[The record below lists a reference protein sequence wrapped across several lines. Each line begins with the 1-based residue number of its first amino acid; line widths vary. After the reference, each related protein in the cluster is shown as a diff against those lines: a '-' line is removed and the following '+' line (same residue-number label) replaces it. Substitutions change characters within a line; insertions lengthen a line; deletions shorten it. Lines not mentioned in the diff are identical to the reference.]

1 MGQLSIPLCVIL
13 KMSTNN
19 SPATRFYKICALL
32 GTLIIIADIGLSWVR
47 IQAFESSVSN
57 VFELMVTSQMELDG
71 LQQELTH
78 IGKVLEQAKESET
91 NDKVRID
98 GVEYSA
104 YEIERL
110 RNEQASIRLNMQEK
124 QLDLKGVSSEKKHIM
139 NEVRILFLGSLVFL
153 VLGTLLS
160 AFGYLAWY
168 FKIELFEDR
177 RKKPR

>member
-1 MGQLSIPLCVIL
+1 MPSDQLSAL
-13 KMSTNN
+13 
-19 SPATRFYKICALL
+19 RFYKICALL
-32 GTLIIIADIGLSWVR
+32 GTLIIIVDIAFSWMR
-47 IQAFESSVSN
+47 IQTFENNVTN
-57 VFELMVTSQMELDG
+57 VFESMVTNQMEFDG
-71 LQQELTH
+71 LQQELVH
-78 IGKVLEQAKESET
+78 IDKVLVQSGEVSEGKKT
-91 NDKVRID
+91 KVDGID
-98 GVEYSA
+98 YST

-110 RNEQASIRLNMQEK
+110 RNEQASIRLHMQEK
-124 QLDLKGVSSEKKHIM
+124 QLDLVGSSSEKKHIM

>member
-1 MGQLSIPLCVIL
+1 
-13 KMSTNN
+13 MSSNQST
-19 SPATRFYKICALL
+19 AIRFYKICAFI
-32 GTLIIIADIGLSWVR
+32 GTLIIIADIVFSWSR
-47 IQAFESSVSN
+47 IQAFESTVTN
-57 VFELMVTSQMELDG
+57 IFENMVTNQMELDG

-78 IGKVLEQAKESET
+78 IDKVLNQAKETADEPS
-91 NDKVRID
+91 KVD
-98 GVEYSA
+98 GVEYTA

-110 RNEQASIRLNMQEK
+110 KNEEASIRLHMQEK
-124 QLDLKGVSSEKKHIM
+124 QLDLVGSSSEKKYIM

-177 RKKPR
+177 RKAPR

>member
-1 MGQLSIPLCVIL
+1 MPTEQSSAI
-13 KMSTNN
+13 
-19 SPATRFYKICALL
+19 RFYKICALL
-32 GTLIIIADIGLSWVR
+32 GTLIIIVDIGFSWSR
-47 IQAFESSVSN
+47 IQAFENTVTD
-57 VFELMVTSQMELDG
+57 VFELMVTNQMELEG
-71 LQQELTH
+71 LQQELVH
-78 IGKVLEQAKESET
+78 IDKVLEQAKESNLE
-91 NDKVRID
+91 NKPQVD

-104 YEIERL
+104 YEVERL
-110 RNEQASIRLNMQEK
+110 RNEKASVKLYIQEK
-124 QLDLKGVSSEKKHIM
+124 QLDLVGVGSEKKHIM

>member
-1 MGQLSIPLCVIL
+1 
-13 KMSTNN
+13 MSTNH
-19 SPATRFYKICALL
+19 SSATRFYKICAFL
-32 GTLIIIADIGLSWVR
+32 GTLIIIADISFSWVR

-78 IGKVLEQAKESET
+78 IGKVLEQAKETQTS
-91 NDKVRID
+91 DKVRID
-98 GVEYSA
+98 SIDYSA

-124 QLDLKGVSSEKKHIM
+124 QLDLRGVSSEKKHIM

>member
-1 MGQLSIPLCVIL
+1 MTSNQSTIL
-13 KMSTNN
+13 
-19 SPATRFYKICALL
+19 RFYKICALL
-32 GTLIIIADIGLSWVR
+32 GTFIIIADIALSWAR
-47 IQAFESSVSN
+47 IQSFESTVTN
-57 VFELMVTSQMELDG
+57 VFELMVTNQMELEG

-78 IGKVLEQAKESET
+78 IEKVLEQAKDSNKKNLTE
-91 NDKVRID
+91 ID
-98 GVEYSA
+98 GIEYSA

-110 RNEQASIRLNMQEK
+110 RNEQATIRLYMQEK
-124 QLDLKGVSSEKKHIM
+124 QLDLVGVSSEKKHVM

-177 RKKPR
+177 RKIPR

>member
-1 MGQLSIPLCVIL
+1 MTSNQ
-13 KMSTNN
+13 ST
-19 SPATRFYKICALL
+19 AIRFYKICAFL
-32 GTLIIIADIGLSWVR
+32 GTLIILADIVFSWSR
-47 IQAFESSVSN
+47 IQAFENTVTI
-57 VFELMVTSQMELDG
+57 VFESMVTNQMELDG

-78 IGKVLEQAKESET
+78 IGKVLTQAADTSE
-91 NDKVRID
+91 KGAQVD

-110 RNEQASIRLNMQEK
+110 KNEQASIRLHMQEK
-124 QLDLKGVSSEKKHIM
+124 QLDLVGSSSEKKYIM

-160 AFGYLAWY
+160 AFGYIAWY

-177 RKKPR
+177 RKTPR

>member
-1 MGQLSIPLCVIL
+1 
-13 KMSTNN
+13 MSSNQ
-19 SPATRFYKICALL
+19 SSAIRFYKICALI
-32 GTLIIIADIGLSWVR
+32 GTLIILADIGFSWSR
-47 IQAFESSVSN
+47 IQAFESTVTDI
-57 VFELMVTSQMELDG
+57 FESMVTNQMELDG

-78 IGKVLEQAKESET
+78 IGKVLTQSRDNSEKPS
-91 NDKVRID
+91 KVD
-98 GVEYSA
+98 GVEYTP

-110 RNEQASIRLNMQEK
+110 KNEEASIRLHMQEK
-124 QLDLKGVSSEKKHIM
+124 QLDLVGSSSEKKYIM

-177 RKKPR
+177 RKAPR

>member
-1 MGQLSIPLCVIL
+1 MT
-13 KMSTNN
+13 TNQ
-19 SPATRFYKICALL
+19 SSAIRFYKICALV
-32 GTLIIIADIGLSWVR
+32 GTLIILADISFSWSR
-47 IQAFESSVSN
+47 IQAFEDTVAN
-57 VFELMVTSQMELDG
+57 VFESMVTNQMELDG

-78 IGKVLEQAKESET
+78 IDKVLNLAKDIGEAPV
-91 NDKVRID
+91 KVD
-98 GVEYSA
+98 DVEYTP

-110 RNEQASIRLNMQEK
+110 KNEEASIRLHMQEK
-124 QLDLKGVSSEKKHIM
+124 QLDLVGSSSEKKFIM

-177 RKKPR
+177 RKAPR

>member
-1 MGQLSIPLCVIL
+1 MTSNQP
-13 KMSTNN
+13 
-19 SPATRFYKICALL
+19 PAIRFYKICAFI
-32 GTLIIIADIGLSWVR
+32 GTLIIVTDIGFSWSR
-47 IQAFESSVSN
+47 IQAFENTVTN
-57 VFELMVTSQMELDG
+57 IFESMVTNQMELDG

-78 IGKVLEQAKESET
+78 IGKVLNQAKDSNEEPSQ
-91 NDKVRID
+91 VD
-98 GVEYSA
+98 GVEYSS

-110 RNEQASIRLNMQEK
+110 KNEEASIRLHMQEK
-124 QLDLKGVSSEKKHIM
+124 QLDLVGSSSEKKYIM

-177 RKKPR
+177 RKAPR

>member
-1 MGQLSIPLCVIL
+1 M
-13 KMSTNN
+13 
-19 SPATRFYKICALL
+19 
-32 GTLIIIADIGLSWVR
+32 GTLIILADIGFSWSR
-47 IQAFESSVSN
+47 IQAFENTVTN
-57 VFELMVTSQMELDG
+57 VFESMVTNQMELDG

-78 IGKVLEQAKESET
+78 IGKVLTQAKDTSVDAPE
-91 NDKVRID
+91 VD
-98 GVEYSA
+98 GVVYTS

-110 RNEQASIRLNMQEK
+110 KNEQASIRLHMQEK
-124 QLDLKGVSSEKKHIM
+124 QLDLVSSSSEKKYIM

-177 RKKPR
+177 RKTPR

>member
-1 MGQLSIPLCVIL
+1 
-13 KMSTNN
+13 MSTNQ
-19 SPATRFYKICALL
+19 SSAIRFYKICALI
-32 GTLIIIADIGLSWVR
+32 GTVIILADIGFSWSR
-47 IQAFESSVSN
+47 IQAFEHTVTN
-57 VFELMVTSQMELDG
+57 VFESLVTNQMELDG

-78 IGKVLEQAKESET
+78 IDKVLNQAEET
-91 NDKVRID
+91 GDELAKVD
-98 GVEYSA
+98 GVEYTP

-110 RNEQASIRLNMQEK
+110 KNEEASIRLHVQEK
-124 QLDLKGVSSEKKHIM
+124 QLDLVGSSSEKKFIM

-177 RKKPR
+177 RKAPR

>member
-1 MGQLSIPLCVIL
+1 MGQFRLPLCALLI
-13 KMSTNN
+13 MSQNT
-19 SPATRFYKICALL
+19 SSTTRFYKLCALL
-32 GTLIIIADIGLSWVR
+32 GTLIIVADISFSWLR
-47 IQAFESSVSN
+47 IQAFENTVTE

-71 LQQELTH
+71 LQQELIH
-78 IGKVLEQAKESET
+78 IGKVLNAEQGD
-91 NDKVRID
+91 DKKIQVD
-98 GVEYSA
+98 GIEYSA

-110 RNEQASIRLNMQEK
+110 RIEESGIRLNMQEK
-124 QLDLKGVSSEKKHIM
+124 ELDLKGISGEKKHVM

>member
-1 MGQLSIPLCVIL
+1 MTSNQSSAI
-13 KMSTNN
+13 
-19 SPATRFYKICALL
+19 RFYKICAFI
-32 GTLIIIADIGLSWVR
+32 GTLIIIADIGFSWSR
-47 IQAFESSVSN
+47 IQAFENTVTN
-57 VFELMVTSQMELDG
+57 IFENMVTNQMELDG

-78 IGKVLEQAKESET
+78 IGKVLSQSKDTSEG
-91 NDKVRID
+91 VSQVD
-98 GVEYSA
+98 GVEYTP

-110 RNEQASIRLNMQEK
+110 KNEEASIRLHMQEK
-124 QLDLKGVSSEKKHIM
+124 QLDLVGASSEKKYIM

-177 RKKPR
+177 RKAPR